1 MLSARAAARRAH
13 GRVRR
18 VARELD
24 LAGVEAA
31 DAPYAP
37 SLSCTHATWLPW
49 ATGPLFWAPQGAQ
62 GKNERLFFTCCAAL
76 LIYFSY
82 AGS

>member
-1 MLSARAAARRAH
+1 MHHEYFDRA
-13 GRVRR
+13 RR

-37 SLSCTHATWLPW
+37 SLSCTHATW
-49 ATGPLFWAPQGAQ
+49 ATGPLFWAPCGAQ
-62 GKNERLFFTCCAAL
+62 GKNERFFTCCAAL
-76 LIYFSY
+76 LTYFSY
-82 AGS
+82 ASS